1 MLTVHPGVRAQ
12 RADAGSGLGGVGD
25 GLAGGPSVKVDVDGH
40 GGAGED
46 QEPDD
51 GQDIGNAHKLQGA
64 AQGEGTEGVTAWPG
78 MGTGEREGPQAG
90 WARGR
95 RRAGMHRP
103 LCPTQPHA
111 PNGPPAQAGRHWGQP
126 HTCGTD
132 QLWPNGAT
140 SRTGGFPRPAGFD
153 LCGRAAAKPL
163 S

>member
-1 MLTVHPGVRAQ
+1 MLGWGPSPGKRGRTGLSCTACVVLVLVAQPCPPRLSPSPLQPRPLLAAVTPHGNAVLTVHPGIRAQ

-51 GQDIGNAHKLQGA
+51 GQDVGNAHKLQGA
-64 AQGEGTEGVTAWPG
+64 AQGEGTKRVTAWPG

-95 RRAGMHRP
+95 
-103 LCPTQPHA
+103 
-111 PNGPPAQAGRHWGQP
+111 
-126 HTCGTD
+126 
-132 QLWPNGAT
+132 
-140 SRTGGFPRPAGFD
+140 
-153 LCGRAAAKPL
+153 
-163 S
+163 

>member
-1 MLTVHPGVRAQ
+1 MLTVHPGVRTQ

-95 RRAGMHRP
+95 
-103 LCPTQPHA
+103 
-111 PNGPPAQAGRHWGQP
+111 
-126 HTCGTD
+126 
-132 QLWPNGAT
+132 
-140 SRTGGFPRPAGFD
+140 
-153 LCGRAAAKPL
+153 
-163 S
+163 